1 MKGTRREP
9 QAHWLGSGD
18 ASVAEVHVPR
28 LGLMGG
34 TFDPVHHGHLVTAEE
49 ARVQFNLERV
59 LFVPNRFPPHK
70 ALNDVTDPEHRHR
83 MTALAVA
90 GNPRFA
96 VSRIE
101 IDRPGPSYT
110 IDTISELRR
119 DHGPRDLCYITGAD
133 AILQIVRGEW
143 ERSAE
148 LLTLC
153 QFIAASRPGF
163 PIDVHD
169 LRRYNVTG
177 RLLDNLHVIEIPAL
191 AISSTD
197 IRARVSTGRPI
208 RYLLPDAVADY
219 IAAHGLYRPPVRS
232 LQ

>member
-1 MKGTRREP
+1 M
-9 QAHWLGSGD
+9 A
-18 ASVAEVHVPR
+18 R

-34 TFDPVHHGHLVTAEE
+34 TFDPVHYGHLVTAEE
-49 ARVQFNLERV
+49 ARVQFDLERV

-70 ALNDVTDPEHRHR
+70 SLDGVTDPEHRHS
-83 MTALAVA
+83 MTMLAVA

-96 VSRIE
+96 VSRVE

-110 IDTISELRR
+110 IETISALRR
-119 DHGPRDLCYITGAD
+119 EYEARDLFYITGAD

-163 PIDVHD
+163 PIEAHD

-177 RLLDNLHVIEIPAL
+177 RLLDNLHVMEIPAL

-197 IRARVSTGRPI
+197 IRARVAAGRPI
-208 RYLLPDAVADY
+208 RYLLPDAVAAY
-219 IAAHGLYRPPVRS
+219 IADHGLYRRPLRS
-232 LQ
+232 LR

>member
-1 MKGTRREP
+1 
-9 QAHWLGSGD
+9 
-18 ASVAEVHVPR
+18 VPR

-34 TFDPVHHGHLVTAEE
+34 TFDPVHYGHLVTAEE
-49 ARVQFNLERV
+49 ARVQFDLEQV

-70 ALNDVTDPEHRHR
+70 ALDGVTDPEHRHR

-90 GNPRFA
+90 GNPRFS
-96 VSRIE
+96 VSRVE

-110 IDTISELRR
+110 IDTLSGLRR
-119 DHGPRDLCYITGAD
+119 EYAPRDLFYITGAD

-177 RLLDNLHVIEIPAL
+177 RELDNLHVIEIPAL

-197 IRARVSTGRPI
+197 IRARVATGRPI
-208 RYLLPDAVADY
+208 RYLLPDPVAAY
-219 IAAHGLYRPPVRS
+219 IADQGLYRPPVRS

>member
-1 MKGTRREP
+1 
-9 QAHWLGSGD
+9 
-18 ASVAEVHVPR
+18 VAR

-34 TFDPVHHGHLVTAEE
+34 TFDPVHYGHLVTAEE
-49 ARVQFNLERV
+49 ARVQFDLERV

-70 ALNDVTDPEHRHR
+70 SLDGVTDPEHRHS
-83 MTALAVA
+83 MTMLAVA

-96 VSRIE
+96 VSRVE

-110 IDTISELRR
+110 IETISALRR
-119 DHGPRDLCYITGAD
+119 EYEARDLFYITGAD

-163 PIDVHD
+163 PIEAHD

-177 RLLDNLHVIEIPAL
+177 RLLDNLHVMEIPAL

-197 IRARVSTGRPI
+197 IRARVAAGRPI
-208 RYLLPDAVADY
+208 RYLLPDAVAAY
-219 IAAHGLYRPPVRS
+219 IVDHGLYRPPVWS